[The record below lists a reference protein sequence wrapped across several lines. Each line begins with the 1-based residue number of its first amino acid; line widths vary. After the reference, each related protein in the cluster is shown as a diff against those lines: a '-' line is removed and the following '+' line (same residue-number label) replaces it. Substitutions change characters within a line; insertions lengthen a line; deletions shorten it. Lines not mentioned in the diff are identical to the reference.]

1 MGDRTLFD
9 QVLSLALVLF
19 FVAGFTALLQSP
31 DSSSDT
37 GSFGQGG
44 QRSGGL
50 VAANVDCGRLITP
63 SRVGEAEF
71 VQYNLA
77 DKMADDE
84 FVAHEV
90 PGYIVCSHGQPP
102 EEGLYPEFTDI
113 YYIFSKETGELALTY
128 LERKEALA
136 VPTPSS
142 PLPTPSEP
150 SPAVTICLDAS
161 TPLVA
166 AGEDSPEQWDIW
178 DIVGGNCSA
187 DMSGSRICF
196 DCGDEVPWRVIVPLA
211 ADPEGG
217 AEGSE
222 MVCIDVTTAIV
233 LRGDDPGRAA
243 APLPDP
249 DRCSLTLEGGEIC
262 WSCPE
267 EGSEPVPTPMPA
279 GPAAK
284 EPTCEDYLTPD
295 YLDVGEWNKYAIGD
309 KLRDGY
315 FYQFPNSSN
324 RLVCYDER
332 MLGEAWVLG
341 DVLYFSFDFERG
353 QFWKKIHWRQDLP
366 EELPGPLISQWE
378 AEAMVDGEVSDSIL
392 AILPVDDAR
401 FVGFEG
407 CFHEP
412 CWLVWG
418 QEGESHCSSHGW
430 TAINALTGE
439 IAGQHDTC
447 EQSE

>member
-1 MGDRTLFD
+1 
-9 QVLSLALVLF
+9 
-19 FVAGFTALLQSP
+19 
-31 DSSSDT
+31 
-37 GSFGQGG
+37 
-44 QRSGGL
+44 
-50 VAANVDCGRLITP
+50 
-63 SRVGEAEF
+63 
-71 VQYNLA
+71 
-77 DKMADDE
+77 
-84 FVAHEV
+84 
-90 PGYIVCSHGQPP
+90 
-102 EEGLYPEFTDI
+102 
-113 YYIFSKETGELALTY
+113 
-128 LERKEALA
+128 
-136 VPTPSS
+136 
-142 PLPTPSEP
+142 
-150 SPAVTICLDAS
+150 
-161 TPLVA
+161 
-166 AGEDSPEQWDIW
+166 
-178 DIVGGNCSA
+178 
-187 DMSGSRICF
+187 
-196 DCGDEVPWRVIVPLA
+196 
-211 ADPEGG
+211 
-217 AEGSE
+217 
-222 MVCIDVTTAIV
+222 
-233 LRGDDPGRAA
+233 
-243 APLPDP
+243 
-249 DRCSLTLEGGEIC
+249 
-262 WSCPE
+262 
-267 EGSEPVPTPMPA
+267 MPA